1 MLLGLL
7 KEYSRGSFFPSF
19 FCDPASSRRSGQVF
33 NITLKGVLHPKEG
46 RMYSPFN
53 FLFGWLSNDLAIDLG
68 TANTVLYVKGKG
80 IVLREPSVV
89 AVRQDGRMNKVL
101 AVGHEAKMMLGKTPG
116 NINAIRP
123 IKDGVIADFEVTEA
137 MLRYF
142 INKVHNRRTL
152 VHPRIMISVPSG
164 ITQVEKRAVRE
175 SAESAGAREV
185 YLIEEPMAAAIG
197 ANLPIT
203 EPTAN
208 MIIDIGGGT
217 TEVAVISLAGIVYA
231 KSVRVAGDKMDEAI
245 LQYIK
250 RKHNLAIG
258 ERTAELIKT
267 TIGNVMP
274 QEPYETMDIKG
285 RDLVSGVPK
294 TLTITADEIQSAI
307 AEQVETIVEAVRI
320 ALEVTPPELA
330 ADIVDQ
336 GIVLTGGGALLK
348 NLDKRLKEATGMPII
363 VAEDPL
369 SSVVLGS
376 GKALD
381 NLDILREVTIE

>member
-1 MLLGLL
+1 M
-7 KEYSRGSFFPSF
+7 F
-19 FCDPASSRRSGQVF
+19 
-33 NITLKGVLHPKEG
+33 
-46 RMYSPFN
+46 SPFN
-53 FLFGWLSNDLAIDLG
+53 FLFSWLSNDLAIDLG
-68 TANTVLYVKGKG
+68 TANTVVYVKGKG

-89 AVRQDGRMNKVL
+89 AVRKDSRGSRVL
-101 AVGHEAKMMLGKTPG
+101 AVGREAKEMLGRTPG
-116 NINAIRP
+116 NIVAIRP
-123 IKDGVIADFEVTEA
+123 MKDGVIADFEVTEA

-152 VHPRIMISVPSG
+152 VHPRIIISVPSG
-164 ITQVEKRAVRE
+164 ITQVEKRAVRDT
-175 SAESAGAREV
+175 AESAGAREV

-203 EPTAN
+203 EPTAS
-208 MIIDIGGGT
+208 MVVDIGGGT

-231 KSVRVAGDKMDEAI
+231 KSVRVAGDKMDESI

-267 TIGNVMP
+267 TLGDVLP
-274 QEPYETMDIKG
+274 EEPYATMDIKG
-285 RDLVSGVPK
+285 RDLVSGIPK
-294 TLTITADEIQSAI
+294 TLTITSKEIQSAI
-307 AEQVETIVEAVRI
+307 SEQVSVIVDAVRV
-320 ALEVTPPELA
+320 ALEQTPPELS

-348 NLDKRLKEATGMPII
+348 NLDQLLKNETGMPII
-363 VAEDPL
+363 VADDPL

-376 GKALD
+376 GQALD
-381 NLDILREVTIE
+381 NLEILREIAID

>member
-1 MLLGLL
+1 M
-7 KEYSRGSFFPSF
+7 F
-19 FCDPASSRRSGQVF
+19 
-33 NITLKGVLHPKEG
+33 
-46 RMYSPFN
+46 SPVDS
-53 FLFGWLSNDLAIDLG
+53 LFGWLSNDLAIDLG
-68 TANTVLYVKGKG
+68 TANTLVYVKGKG

-89 AVRQDGRMNKVL
+89 AVRQDLRVNKVL
-101 AVGHEAKMMLGKTPG
+101 AVGKEAKMMLGRTPG
-116 NINAIRP
+116 NIVAIRP

-152 VHPRIMISVPSG
+152 VHPRIIVSVPSG

-185 YLIEEPMAAAIG
+185 HLIEEPMAAAIG
-197 ANLPIT
+197 AGLPIT

-208 MIIDIGGGT
+208 MIVDIGGGT

-231 KSVRVAGDKMDEAI
+231 KSVRVAGDKMDDAI

-258 ERTAELIKT
+258 EHTAEVIKT
-267 TIGNVMP
+267 TIGNVLP
-274 QEPYETMDIKG
+274 DPPFETMDIKG
-285 RDLVSGVPK
+285 RDLISGVPK
-294 TLTITADEIQSAI
+294 TLTIDSGEIRTAI
-307 AEQVETIVEAVRI
+307 AEQVDSIVETVKM
-320 ALEVTPPELA
+320 ALELTPPELS

-348 NLDKRLKEATGMPII
+348 NMDKRLKQETGVPVII
-363 VAEDPL
+363 AEDPL

-376 GKALD
+376 GKALENID
-381 NLDILREVTIE
+381 VLKDVMIS